1 MSKLSGGYDEGYLS
15 CSCFWGRSPGSLIRS
30 HLESIVN
37 AKGLRVLDLGCGE
50 GKNANAYA
58 KAGAEVIAVDCSRAA
73 IENGM
78 RAFPAA
84 GIKWIHSDAKSY
96 LKNADAF
103 DVVIMYGLL
112 HC

>member
-1 MSKLSGGYDEGYLS
+1 MSFVSIGARQWMSKLSGGYDEGYLS

-84 GIKWIHSDAKSY
+84 GIKWIHS
-96 LKNADAF
+96 
-103 DVVIMYGLL
+103 
-112 HC
+112 